1 MSLDNLLHITKK
13 IEYIEKS
20 YRMRLLDLVVDGIKS
35 IIAGVIYVLINI
47 ALLKKLSTINW
58 I

>member
-1 MSLDNLLHITKK
+1 
-13 IEYIEKS
+13 
-20 YRMRLLDLVVDGIKS
+20 MRLLDLVVDGIKS

>member
-1 MSLDNLLHITKK
+1 MSLDHLLHITRK

-20 YRMRLLDLVVDGIKS
+20 YRMMLLDLVVDGIKS